1 MVHLNFEFLDRNL
14 SEDTEICYLDIIFAR
29 KWYDTVETANLW
41 NQKDPT
47 LVLTICQLFNLYESQ
62 FPPL

>member
-1 MVHLNFEFLDRNL
+1 MVHLKFEFLDRNL

-29 KWYDTVETANLW
+29 KQYDTVETAYLW

-47 LVLTICQLFNLYESQ
+47 LVLTIYQLFNLFEPQ